1 MFSDQQVYQ
10 ILLLFSKDE
19 VCTNICFL
27 TYIMNCPGCGKG
39 EMIKTLAKAQNLFT
53 EKTTLNFLNPKSVTR
68 DELYGSINVSTR
80 EWMDG
85 LISQIFRDLANCF
98 TVKHEYIILDGDID
112 AEWIESMNTVI

>member
-1 MFSDQQVYQ
+1 
-10 ILLLFSKDE
+10 
-19 VCTNICFL
+19 
-27 TYIMNCPGCGKG
+27 
-39 EMIKTLAKAQNLFT
+39 MIKTLAKAQNLFS

-68 DELYGSINVSTR
+68 DELYGSINVATR

-112 AEWIESMNTVI
+112 AEWIESMNTVTKRSKRRLVNLLFSEAILVVDKSVVESGA

>member
-1 MFSDQQVYQ
+1 
-10 ILLLFSKDE
+10 
-19 VCTNICFL
+19 
-27 TYIMNCPGCGKG
+27 
-39 EMIKTLAKAQNLFT
+39 MIKTLAKAQNLFT
-53 EKTTLNFLNPKSVTR
+53 EKTTLNYLNPKSVTR

>member
-1 MFSDQQVYQ
+1 
-10 ILLLFSKDE
+10 
-19 VCTNICFL
+19 
-27 TYIMNCPGCGKG
+27 
-39 EMIKTLAKAQNLFT
+39 MIKTLAKAQNLFS

-68 DELYGSINVSTR
+68 DELYGSINAATR

-112 AEWIESMNTVI
+112 AEWIESMNTVTNNTNLEIGVNLT

>member
-1 MFSDQQVYQ
+1 
-10 ILLLFSKDE
+10 
-19 VCTNICFL
+19 
-27 TYIMNCPGCGKG
+27 
-39 EMIKTLAKAQNLFT
+39 MIKTLAKAQNLFT

-68 DELYGSINVSTR
+68 DELYGSINVATR

-112 AEWIESMNTVI
+112 AEWIESMNTVTKYTHLGFGQFYVI

>member
-1 MFSDQQVYQ
+1 
-10 ILLLFSKDE
+10 
-19 VCTNICFL
+19 
-27 TYIMNCPGCGKG
+27 
-39 EMIKTLAKAQNLFT
+39 MIKTLAKAQNLFS

-68 DELYGSINVSTR
+68 DELYGSINPATR

-112 AEWIESMNTVI
+112 AEWIESMNTVITRQQLAQG